1 MNNEGHI
8 EVGLLALQSG
18 AWEQARASFE
28 AVLSEADVPEANYGL
43 ANALWWLGEMQ
54 GMFEQ
59 YERAYA
65 GFRQRSDHAHAAGV
79 AMLISF
85 HSCVHLANRALA
97 EGWLNRAGRLIE
109 EHDLESL
116 HGDLALFQ
124 GCLEEDAARTE
135 ECARQAVERSQSSG
149 DRDLELCALSL
160 LGYAIVEQ
168 GRVEEGMPL
177 LDESMAASLG
187 GEPERLDTVAF
198 TSCRMMVSCARCAAF
213 ERAAEWVRAA
223 ERFVERYGCPF
234 LFAECRLVYGSVLFQ
249 TGRWEEAE
257 RELLV
262 AIELARDS
270 VPAYFAD
277 ATASLASL
285 RVAQGQ
291 LEHAEQL
298 LAGVEGMEAAV
309 PVMCRL
315 HLLRGRPDLARA
327 EAHRRLDADQ
337 SLRLA
342 RVHLFEI
349 LGEAQLALGD
359 ANAAADRG
367 QHLAR
372 EGAER
377 GCRVAVARGERLMG
391 RALVR
396 RDPDAARKHLDH
408 ALLEFS
414 RLDMPYEAGLT
425 RLALAGALATRQS
438 ELAVS
443 EAHLALDTFEG
454 LGADRCA
461 DEAAALLR
469 SLGVKV
475 ARSGPRTDG
484 DITPREE
491 EVLALLGEGLSNPEI
506 AERLFISRKTVEHHV
521 SKVLAKLR
529 LRNRAEAAA
538 EAIRRG
544 VRAAASE

>member
-1 MNNEGHI
+1 MNI
-8 EVGLLALQSG
+8 ETQIEHGLLALREG
-18 AWEQARASFE
+18 AWEEARASFE
-28 AVLSEADVPEANYGL
+28 ATLAETDLPEASYGL

-54 GMFEQ
+54 GTIEH
-59 YERAYA
+59 YARAYA
-65 GFRQRSDHAHAAGV
+65 GFRQRPDPAHAAGV
-79 AMLISF
+79 ALLLSF
-85 HSCVHLANRALA
+85 HSCTHLANRALA
-97 EGWLNRAGRLIE
+97 EGWLNRAVRLIE
-109 EHDLESL
+109 EHDLEEL
-116 HGDLALFQ
+116 RGELALFR
-124 GCLEEDAARTE
+124 GCLEEDAAQAE
-135 ECARQAVERSQSSG
+135 ECARRAVDRSHARG

-160 LGYAIVEQ
+160 LGYALVEQ
-168 GRVEEGMPL
+168 GRVEEGMLL

-198 TSCRMMVSCARCAAF
+198 TSCRMMVSCTRCALF
-213 ERAAEWVRAA
+213 ERAVEWVRAS
-223 ERFVERYGCPF
+223 ERFADRYGCPF
-234 LFAECRLVYGSVLFQ
+234 LFAECRLVYGLVLFQ

-298 LAGVEGMEAAV
+298 LVGVESLEAAV

-315 HLLRGRPDLARA
+315 HLLHDRPELASA
-327 EAHRRLDADQ
+327 EARRRLDADQ

-342 RVHLFEI
+342 RVELAEI
-349 LGEAQLALGD
+349 LAEAEMALGD
-359 ANAAADRG
+359 ADAAADRG
-367 QHLAR
+367 QRLAR

-377 GCRVAVARGERLMG
+377 GCRVAVARGERLVG
-391 RALVR
+391 RALVL
-396 RDPDAARKHLDH
+396 RDPDAARKHLDR

-425 RLALAGALATRQS
+425 RLALADALATCQS

-443 EAHLALDTFEG
+443 EAQLALETFEG

-461 DEAAALLR
+461 DEAAAMLR
-469 SLGVKV
+469 SLGVRV
-475 ARSGPRTDG
+475 VRSGPRTHG

-506 AERLFISRKTVEHHV
+506 ASRLFISRKTVEHHV
-521 SKVLAKLR
+521 SKLLAKLR

-544 VRAAASE
+544 VTASASE